1 MNWNQGGILE
11 FWQDIIFLLAEA
23 DIFLTENERYRYC
36 GSDRLAKL
44 LLQVCREEINLFIKM
59 FFKKKLYA
67 LA

>member
-23 DIFLTENERYRYC
+23 DIFLNENERYRYC

-44 LLQVCREEINLFIKM
+44 LLQVCREFI
-59 FFKKKLYA
+59 Y
-67 LA
+67 